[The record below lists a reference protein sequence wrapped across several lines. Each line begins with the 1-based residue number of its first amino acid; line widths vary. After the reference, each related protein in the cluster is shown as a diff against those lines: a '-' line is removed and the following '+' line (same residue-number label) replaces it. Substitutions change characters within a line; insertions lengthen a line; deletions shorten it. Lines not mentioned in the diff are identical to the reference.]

1 MINNMEKE
9 KTSQNAFYTKKIH
22 NDKDF
27 YDEEKKRVVK
37 YINNRYKNDEEYRE
51 KRKEYCKLK
60 MRESY
65 QRKKALKNDKV
76 I

>member
-1 MINNMEKE
+1 MEKE
-9 KTSQNAFYTKKIH
+9 HTSQNAFYTKKIH
-22 NDKDF
+22 SNKEF
-27 YDEEKKRVVK
+27 YDEEKKRVVA

-60 MRESY
+60 MREY
-65 QRKKALKNDKV
+65 YERKKPLKNSKV

>member
-1 MINNMEKE
+1 MENKH
-9 KTSQNAFYTKKIH
+9 TSQNAFYTKKIH
-22 NDKDF
+22 NNIEF
-27 YDEEKKRVVK
+27 YEAEKKRVAL

-60 MRESY
+60 MREY
-65 QRKKALKNDKV
+65 YERKKALKNSKV